1 MTMRAH
7 ILFWAAGLAAFLILV
22 WVLSGVLLPFV
33 VAGAIAYLLNP
44 PIKKLVA
51 AGVPRFWSAL
61 GILLLFFA
69 GFGGVLALILPF
81 AYREAVQLAQALPGY
96 AEQVQAHIAPY
107 IALLQERFDGG
118 DFTAVQDG
126 IKNNLGTAFRLGAD
140 VLGRVAGG
148 TQAVAGVM
156 MLVVLVPILAFMMV
170 VDWARMTQWIDDLIP
185 RAAYD
190 TVRDLLSRIDRR
202 IAGFVRGQLM
212 IAAALG
218 LIYALGLALLGLK
231 FGVLIGLMIG
241 VLSVVPL
248 LGAAVGLVASVGVA
262 WLQSG
267 DIAYVGMIAGFFL
280 LVQLVDSNIVTPRI
294 MSQSV
299 ELHPLWVLFALM
311 AGGTMF
317 GVVGMFLAVPV
328 AATIGVLGG
337 YGLSRYKSS
346 PYYGQPGA

>member
-7 ILFWAAGLAAFLILV
+7 AIFWAVGFIALLVLV
-22 WVLSGVLLPFV
+22 WVLRGVLLPFV
-33 VAGAIAYLLNP
+33 VAAAIAYLLNP
-44 PIKKLVA
+44 PIVRLVA

-61 GILLLFFA
+61 GILVLFFA
-69 GFGGVLALILPF
+69 GLGGVLALVLPF

-96 AEQVQAHIAPY
+96 AEQAQAYLAPY

-140 VLGRVAGG
+140 VLGRVVGG
-148 TQAVAGVM
+148 TQAVASLA
-156 MLVVLVPILAFMMV
+156 MLFVLTPILAFMMV
-170 VDWARMTQWIDDLIP
+170 VDWGRMTQWIDDLIP

-202 IAGFVRGQLM
+202 IAGFVRGQLL

-218 LIYALGLALLGLK
+218 LIYAVGLALLGLK

-248 LGAAVGLVASVGVA
+248 LGAAVGFVASVGVA

-267 DIAYVGMIAGFFL
+267 DLTYVGMVTGFFL
-280 LVQLVDSNIVTPRI
+280 LVQLIETNVVTPRI
-294 MSQSV
+294 MGQSV
-299 ELHPLWVLFALM
+299 ELHPLWILFALM
-311 AGGTMF
+311 AGGAMF

-346 PYYGQPGA
+346 PYYGQSGA